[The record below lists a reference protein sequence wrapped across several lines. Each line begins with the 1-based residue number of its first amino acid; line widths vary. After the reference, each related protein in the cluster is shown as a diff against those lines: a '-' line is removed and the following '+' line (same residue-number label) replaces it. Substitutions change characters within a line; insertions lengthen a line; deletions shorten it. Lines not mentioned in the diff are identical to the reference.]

1 MKRIIYI
8 TAIIITVMAIFTLP
22 AQALVA
28 NDASCAADEITGVP
42 EDQTSG
48 SASDIG
54 EENNALADTD
64 GAQDTI
70 PAGTQTNAFAA
81 VFDFVMENRAAVLSA
96 LSFISALYVALSYK
110 KALLPTI
117 KDMILKIKKSTDE
130 VGEKNERCEK
140 ELQAAYSTFVEKAEQ
155 YESRVRELQA
165 ALADISD
172 SKCAQARIEN
182 ALLCE
187 LDMLYEVFMA
197 ASLPQ
202 YEKDRVGEKFAAIRR
217 IAGVGDT
224 GDA

>member
-1 MKRIIYI
+1 
-8 TAIIITVMAIFTLP
+8 
-22 AQALVA
+22 
-28 NDASCAADEITGVP
+28 
-42 EDQTSG
+42 
-48 SASDIG
+48 
-54 EENNALADTD
+54 
-64 GAQDTI
+64 
-70 PAGTQTNAFAA
+70 
-81 VFDFVMENRAAVLSA
+81 MENRAAVLSA

-155 YESRVRELQA
+155 YESRARELQA

-187 LDMLYEVFMA
+187 LDLLCDLVTHVGLKLSKVITLDRIKILVPVCLTLGDLFGCVDTCVDLVKIPTCGIEALKGTAFNCRIEVHNNSPF
-197 ASLPQ
+197 
-202 YEKDRVGEKFAAIRR
+202 YFYWF
-217 IAGVGDT
+217 
-224 GDA
+224 